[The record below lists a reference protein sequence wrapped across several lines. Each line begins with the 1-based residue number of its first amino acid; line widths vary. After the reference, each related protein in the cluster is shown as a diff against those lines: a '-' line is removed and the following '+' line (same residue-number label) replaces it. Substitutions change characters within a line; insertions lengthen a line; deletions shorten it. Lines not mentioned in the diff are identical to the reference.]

1 MRPNGLRL
9 FRVMVM
15 MVLFFFILAL
25 DVEFARSS
33 LPGMASLA
41 IGRASFAVIGELM
54 PSSFD
59 VHGI

>member
-1 MRPNGLRL
+1 MRPLRL

-41 IGRASFAVIGELM
+41 IGWASFAVIGELM